1 MGSGIPPCKNS
12 NKPQLQPGRLS
23 SFLAKRLGGKT
34 WKNFEVHLWLFQS
47 STVLAMVSRDM
58 IEQSSQGEGERVA
71 LVVLVMT
78 MLPPLLL
85 MMMMVIMV
93 MMKVIL
99 TMMTTTTT
107 TSTMMMTM
115 QLQLRPMTI
124 MPTIESLFYPPMQ
137 LMAPKQAMPL
147 RLPAVPLLQE
157 TSAAQGR
164 TPRALP
170 TS

>member
-1 MGSGIPPCKNS
+1 MGSGTPPCKNA
-12 NKPQLQPGRLS
+12 NKPQLQPGMLS

-34 WKNFEVHLWLFQS
+34 WKIFEVHLWLFQS
-47 STVLAMVSRDM
+47 SMVIAMVSHDM
-58 IEQSSQGEGERVA
+58 IEQSSQGKGERVA
-71 LVVLVMT
+71 LVVTVMT
-78 MLPPLLL
+78 MLPPPPL
-85 MMMMVIMV
+85 MMIMVMMV
-93 MMKVIL
+93 MMKVML

>member
-1 MGSGIPPCKNS
+1 
-12 NKPQLQPGRLS
+12 
-23 SFLAKRLGGKT
+23 
-34 WKNFEVHLWLFQS
+34 
-47 STVLAMVSRDM
+47 M

-107 TSTMMMTM
+107 TTTMMMTM
-115 QLQLRPMTI
+115 QLQLLPMTI
-124 MPTIESLFYPPMQ
+124 IPTIESLLCPPRH
-137 LMAPKQAMPL
+137 LMAPKQATL
-147 RLPAVPLLQE
+147 QRLPAAPAHQE
-157 TSAAQGR
+157 TTAAGGQ
-164 TPRALP
+164 TPRAP
-170 TS
+170 ATP